1 LCNLAYQNSA
11 FCLETLLQNNYKII
25 LALKEK
31 STIIACVPFR
41 TAEELRCR
49 FGEVTD
55 GNNTKIPDLK
65 EDIEVTTMI
74 AWISALCL
82 KCVLNQNILKG
93 GRRLT
98 FLVLMLLEE
107 MMTRSKVA
115 VVRYTMLS

>member
-11 FCLETLLQNNYKII
+11 FCLETLLQNNCKII
-25 LALKEK
+25 LTLKEK

-41 TAEELRCR
+41 TAELRCR
-49 FGEVTD
+49 FEEVTD
-55 GNNTKIPDLK
+55 GNNTEIPDLK

>member
-1 LCNLAYQNSA
+1 
-11 FCLETLLQNNYKII
+11 
-25 LALKEK
+25 
-31 STIIACVPFR
+31 
-41 TAEELRCR
+41 
-49 FGEVTD
+49 
-55 GNNTKIPDLK
+55 
-65 EDIEVTTMI
+65 MI

-82 KCVLNQNILKG
+82 KCVLNQNILKAG